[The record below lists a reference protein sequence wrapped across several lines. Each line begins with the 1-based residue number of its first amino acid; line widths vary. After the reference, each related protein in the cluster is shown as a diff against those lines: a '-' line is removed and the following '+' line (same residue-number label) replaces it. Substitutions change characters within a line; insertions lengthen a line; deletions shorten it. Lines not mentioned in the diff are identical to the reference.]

1 MKYFNQFHKEST
13 EKSLKA
19 LAEMKK
25 QPINYEEELKRHEE
39 IHERAAVLDK
49 EMEENWR
56 KKKAE
61 KEREQL

>member
-1 MKYFNQFHKEST
+1 
-13 EKSLKA
+13 
-19 LAEMKK
+19 MKK